1 MNPVLMIMQPRIIPP
16 AITSIREN
24 WNNPRVWFKAFT
36 EPQVVNEMNRFVRES
51 DYSHY
56 IVISDDAI
64 CYKRAFDNV
73 LANAP
78 KYDVFTGWCNME
90 MYGDKISSHSNVSF
104 HALPL
109 IDENASLVRPLYD
122 DYPPWA
128 SVDEVLSKEGN
139 FQTAIASFATSC
151 FTRDI
156 LLKYPLG
163 VWENGKASDHH
174 ISYRLQKDRIP
185 IWTSRDVFVRH
196 LRQGRESYLKN
207 TKAWLVGNAPSQI
220 IYELDKKQYQFD
232 GQRQYEYEPLFV
244 GTNGRI

>member
-24 WNNPRVWFKAFT
+24 WNKPRVWFKAFT

-90 MYGDKISSHSNVSF
+90 MYGDKLSPHSNVSF

-207 TKAWLVGNAPSQI
+207 TKAWLVGNVPSQI

-244 GTNGRI
+244 RTNG

>member
-16 AITSIREN
+16 AITSMREN
-24 WNNPRVWFKAFT
+24 WNLPRVWFKAFT

-207 TKAWLVGNAPSQI
+207 TKAWLVGNVPSQI

-244 GTNGRI
+244 RTNG